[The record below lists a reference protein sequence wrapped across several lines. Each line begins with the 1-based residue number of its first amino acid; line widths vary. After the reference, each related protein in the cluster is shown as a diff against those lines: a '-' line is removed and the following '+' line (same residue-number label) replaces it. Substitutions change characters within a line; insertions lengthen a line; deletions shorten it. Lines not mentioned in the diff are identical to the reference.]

1 MLTPHW
7 RKVLL
12 CSCLFAALT
21 VLGTGL
27 ARVAAKS
34 ATEAPAGFNTPSFD
48 GAQSLSNGIVEP
60 PGDTY
65 ARDQEV
71 YEENHSVQTGLGP
84 VYNATACVSCHQN
97 PNSGGAR
104 NHSVQTGLG
113 PVYNAT
119 ACVSCHQNPNSGG
132 ASQFTELR
140 VGHKDENGNFVNPT
154 IFINDGQNTI
164 TGRSIVNDRAIGPE
178 AQEHIP
184 ATENIRAL
192 RAALNTLGDGFVEA
206 IDDKTLIAIA
216 EGQPE
221 LSEGRIHGE
230 VVQAPIFE
238 APGQTRV
245 GRFGWKDQH
254 SSLLSFI
261 GDAYLNEMGI
271 TNRLRP
277 TDVTTVLKTTK
288 DPEDVPDG
296 LGLADIDHFAQ
307 FIRGTMVPPRD
318 TALAATPA
326 AIRGGELFSQVGCG
340 VCHVQSITTAPAGTV
355 IDGGLFIVP
364 DALGIRLSILS
375 ATFCCM
381 TSEPEMGLSRLARKT
396 RPTNYGLRHFGAC
409 AQSPA
414 SCMTCG
420 PKPRFMHDLRSL
432 SLEDAIARHD
442 GEAREP
448 AKRFKE
454 LSPEE
459 RQALITFLKT
469 L

>member
-1 MLTPHW
+1 MLIPHW
-7 RKVLL
+7 RKILL
-12 CSCLFAALT
+12 SSCLVAALT
-21 VLGTGL
+21 VLATGL
-27 ARVAAKS
+27 ARVSAKS
-34 ATEAPAGFNTPSFD
+34 ATEAPAGFNTPSFN
-48 GAQSLSNGIVEP
+48 GAQSISNGIVEP
-60 PGDTY
+60 AGDTF
-65 ARDQEV
+65 AHDQDI
-71 YEENHSVQTGLGP
+71 YEQNHSVATGLGP
-84 VYNATACVSCHQN
+84 VYNATACVSCHE
-97 PNSGGAR
+97 
-104 NHSVQTGLG
+104 
-113 PVYNAT
+113 
-119 ACVSCHQNPNSGG
+119 NPNSGG

-140 VGHKDENGNFVNPT
+140 VGHLDQNGNFVNPT

-206 IDDKTLIAIA
+206 IDDKTLIAIS
-216 EGQPE
+216 ERQPE
-221 LSEGRIHGE
+221 LTDGRVHGE

-277 TDVTTVLKTTK
+277 TDVTTVLKTTT
-288 DPEDVPDG
+288 DPEDVPDD

-326 AIRGGELFSQVGCG
+326 AIRGGQLFRRVGCG
-340 VCHVQSITTAPAGTV
+340 VCHVESITTAPAGTV
-355 IDGGLFIVP
+355 IDGGMFIVP
-364 DALGIRLSILS
+364 DALGDKIIHPFGDFLLHDIGTGDGIVQVGPQDTANKLRTAPLW
-375 ATFCCM
+375 
-381 TSEPEMGLSRLARKT
+381 
-396 RPTNYGLRHFGAC
+396 GLR
-409 AQSPA
+409 
-414 SCMTCG
+414 T
-420 PKPRFMHDLRSL
+420 KPRFMHDLQSL
-432 SLEDAIARHD
+432 SLEDAISRHD
-442 GEAREP
+442 GEASDP
-448 AKRFKE
+448 AKRFQQ
-454 LSPEE
+454 LAPEE
-459 RQALITFLKT
+459 RQALITFLNT